1 MKSNIEKVYSKLPQ
15 KKHNFKKQKVE
26 LNLAD
31 DLNAISKAVNIWRNN
46 IDIDIEE
53 LEKLK
58 QELED
63 VKLSLSVDIEDLN
76 EDLDRLENKLI
87 YSEDMA
93 KELGVDATAI
103 DNFPFAK
110 QTYEDA
116 LNQLEK
122 GKNYLNQI

>member
-15 KKHNFKKQKVE
+15 KKHNLGKQRVE

-63 VKLSLSVDIEDLN
+63 VKISLEVDIEELGG
-76 EDLDRLENKLI
+76 DLDRLENKLI